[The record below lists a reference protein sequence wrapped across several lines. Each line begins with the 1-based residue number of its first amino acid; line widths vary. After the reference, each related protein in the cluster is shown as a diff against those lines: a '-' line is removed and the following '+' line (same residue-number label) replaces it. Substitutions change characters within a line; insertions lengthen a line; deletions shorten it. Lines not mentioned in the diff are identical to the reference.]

1 MFIVN
6 NFHDD
11 FNDDFNDVVLMFLL
25 LNLNMSP
32 FFSSVSIFDFEK
44 ANVSCDETDGYVELL
59 KY

>member
-6 NFHDD
+6 NFH
-11 FNDDFNDVVLMFLL
+11 DDFNDVVLMFLL